1 MTAADIP
8 ALEHFVR
15 GTLGCKCPDEV
26 FESIAVDRLPASTG
40 ALAHTRLVVGNR
52 LLIYLLAAEPGRRTN
67 SAVSSLTAAGI
78 SERNARGLNRFRIV
92 VASSQPTQL
101 LEDARAGFDAAAGR
115 DDHTHLH
122 VIAID
127 QVPAELR

>member
-1 MTAADIP
+1 MTAPDIS

-26 FESIAVDRLPASTG
+26 FESIAVDHVPASAG

-52 LLIYLLAAEPGRRTN
+52 LLIYVLTVEPGRRTN
-67 SAVSSLTAAGI
+67 SVVSNLTGAGVV
-78 SERNARGLNRFRIV
+78 ERNTRGLNRLRIV

-101 LEDARAGFDAAAGR
+101 LEDAKAGFDDAAGR

-127 QVPAELR
+127 QVPAGLR